1 MKHIRLFEDYS
12 DEELRD
18 LQADLEGIG
27 HDYKLL
33 QKGRDFGYGTALHDG
48 ASQGYPLYLTKGA
61 VKKLEDNGII
71 VKVNDHYLFTDRKI
85 NAKLNP
91 ITQFGTNL
99 FRIAYFNTNSKSKY
113 LQTEKY
119 LADLKV

>member
-1 MKHIRLFEDYS
+1 MKHIQLFEDYS

-18 LQADLEGIG
+18 LQDDLEGIG

-61 VKKLEDNGII
+61 VKKLGDKGII
-71 VKVNDHYLFTDRKI
+71 VKVNDHYLFTDNRI
-85 NAKLNP
+85 NKRLNP

>member
-18 LQADLEGIG
+18 LQVDLEGIG

-48 ASQGYPLYLTKGA
+48 ASQGYPLYFTKGA
-61 VKKLEDNGII
+61 IKKLEDKGII
-71 VKVNDHYLFTDRKI
+71 VKRKDHYVFTDNRISKR
-85 NAKLNP
+85 LNP
-91 ITQFGTNL
+91 ITPFGTNL
-99 FRIAYFNTNSKSKY
+99 FRIAYFNYNSKSKY

-119 LADLKV
+119 LSGLKE

>member
-18 LQADLEGIG
+18 LQDDLEGIG

-33 QKGRDFGYGTALHDG
+33 QKGKDFGYGTAFHDG

-61 VKKLEDNGII
+61 VKKLEDKGII
-71 VKVNDHYLFTDRKI
+71 VKEFAHYVFTDPKI
-85 NAKLNP
+85 NTKINP
-91 ITQFGTNL
+91 ITPFGNNL
-99 FRIAYFNTNSKSKY
+99 FRIAQFSGNIKSKY
-113 LQTEKY
+113 LKAEKY
-119 LADLKV
+119 LSDLKI

>member
-18 LQADLEGIG
+18 LQVDLEGIG

-33 QKGRDFGYGTALHDG
+33 QKGKDFGYGTAFHDG
-48 ASQGYPLYLTKGA
+48 ASQGYPLYFTKGA
-61 VKKLEDNGII
+61 VKKLEDKGII
-71 VKVNDHYLFTDRKI
+71 VKVNAHYVFTDNRI
-85 NAKLNP
+85 NKRLNP
-91 ITQFGTNL
+91 ITPFGNNL
-99 FRIAYFNTNSKSKY
+99 FRIAYSNYNSKSKY

-119 LADLKV
+119 LSDLKA